1 MIKAAQVLTE
11 LIGGTPL
18 LKANRFLK
26 EHGLEAELYFKL
38 EYFNPLGSVK
48 DRAAYSMILDA
59 EEKGLLKEGST
70 IIEPTSGNTGVGLA
84 YVGAVRGYEV
94 ILTMPDTMSIERRAL
109 LTALGAKVVLTSGV
123 KGMNG
128 AIEKAH
134 ELNAKIKNSVILM
147 QFENPANARAHELT
161 TAEEIWRDTEG
172 AVDIFVAGAGTGGTV
187 TGVGRALKAKK
198 PEVYIAAV
206 EPYESSVLS
215 GKPSGPHRIQGI
227 GPGFVP
233 KLIDRSV
240 IDEVIRVKS
249 ESALNTTRLLGRKE
263 GLLVGVSSGAA
274 AFGALELAKR
284 PENKG
289 KVIVAVLPDTG
300 ERYLSTN
307 IYKSSENIITDD
319 SVLFN
324 K

>member
-94 ILTMPDTMSIERRAL
+94 ILTMPDTMSVERRAL

-123 KGMNG
+123 KGMKG
-128 AIEKAH
+128 AIEKAN
-134 ELNAKIKNSVILM
+134 ELNARIKNSVILM

-187 TGVGRALKAKK
+187 TGVGRALKAKR
-198 PEVYIAAV
+198 PGVYIAAV

-233 KLIDRSV
+233 KLIDRGV
-240 IDEVIRVKS
+240 IDEVVRVRS
-249 ESALNTTRLLGRKE
+249 DDALETTRLLGRKE

-274 AFGALELAKR
+274 AYGALELAKR
-284 PENKG
+284 PENRG

-319 SVLFN
+319 SVLF